1 MLIFIFTNVPPF
13 GLIDSSR
20 CQVEETRVTP
30 VTSLPTSSRKRR
42 RNTARSDATSDIMG
56 AFLDLQRQQHAEHM
70 EAEELRH
77 RREMEMF
84 GAMEERRQQE
94 NRNMFQ
100 QFLQMI
106 QVYDLLTDPVVQYV
120 TQFFGPA
127 VVPCYDIVFLSG
139 GLSDTVVTEL
149 SMLKPSL
156 NL

>member
-1 MLIFIFTNVPPF
+1 MPL
-13 GLIDSSR
+13 DSPR
-20 CQVEETRVTP
+20 W
-30 VTSLPTSSRKRR
+30 SLEMRR
-42 RNTARSDATSDIMG
+42 RNTARSDATSDGIMG

-100 QFLQMI
+100 QLYAAMRASHPH
-106 QVYDLLTDPVVQYV
+106 LTTMHASGHDD
-120 TQFFGPA
+120 TL
-127 VVPCYDIVFLSG
+127 PCR
-139 GLSDTVVTEL
+139 
-149 SMLKPSL
+149 PSPIYH

>member
-1 MLIFIFTNVPPF
+1 MQCRLKK
-13 GLIDSSR
+13 SR
-20 CQVEETRVTP
+20 LDHQGF
-30 VTSLPTSSRKRR
+30 RKKR

-100 QFLQMI
+100 QLYAAI
-106 QVYDLLTDPVVQYV
+106 RPSHPHLTTMHASGHND
-120 TQFFGPA
+120 TL
-127 VVPCYDIVFLSG
+127 PCR
-139 GLSDTVVTEL
+139 
-149 SMLKPSL
+149 PSPIYH